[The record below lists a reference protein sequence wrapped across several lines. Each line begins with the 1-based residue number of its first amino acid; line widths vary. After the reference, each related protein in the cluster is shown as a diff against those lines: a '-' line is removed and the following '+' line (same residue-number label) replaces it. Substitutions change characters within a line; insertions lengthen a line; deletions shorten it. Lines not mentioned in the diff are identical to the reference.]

1 MVHQNGRKKLNLKAP
16 HRRAL
21 LRNQAIH
28 LIKYG
33 HLVSTK
39 ARIKET
45 QRLIERIVTIARI
58 GNDFNARRRVHALL
72 PYDADAVLKLF
83 KEIAPHYVSRPG
95 GYTRTIPMGKRMS
108 DTATI
113 TRLEWVK

>member
-21 LRNQAIH
+21 LRNQVIH

-39 ARIKET
+39 ARVKET
-45 QRLIERIVTIARI
+45 RRLAEHVVTIART
-58 GNDFNARRRVHALL
+58 GNTFNARRRVQALL
-72 PYDADAVLKLF
+72 PYDMAAVIKLF
-83 KEIAPHYVSRPG
+83 KDIAPQYVSRPG
-95 GYTRTIPMGKRMS
+95 GYTRIIPMGKRMS

-113 TRLEWVK
+113 ARLEWV